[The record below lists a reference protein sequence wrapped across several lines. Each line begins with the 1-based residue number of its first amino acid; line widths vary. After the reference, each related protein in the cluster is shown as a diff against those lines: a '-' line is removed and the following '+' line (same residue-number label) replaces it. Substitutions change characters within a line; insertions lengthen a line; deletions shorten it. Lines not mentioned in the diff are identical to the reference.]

1 MKQLLWILFS
11 KVSLF
16 YLTDIGYVIQDMI
29 WKQALIWNI
38 QDMIWKQAC
47 IWNIQDMI
55 WKQALI
61 RMFQSNKTQ

>member
-1 MKQLLWILFS
+1 
-11 KVSLF
+11 
-16 YLTDIGYVIQDMI
+16 MI
-29 WKQALIWNI
+29 WKQAL
-38 QDMIWKQAC
+38 

>member
-38 QDMIWKQAC
+38 QDMIWKQA
-47 IWNIQDMI
+47 
-55 WKQALI
+55 LI